1 MLNDNKQ
8 ELSLSIV
15 KTIAFFDIFY
25 YPLTIYEIF
34 NYLPYKAKYKE
45 VADVLPH
52 LVKIGIIQEKDCFY
66 YLNQRDNCHASRLKR
81 YHLANR
87 KLKIAKKVA
96 KWFSYLPFVKLVAL
110 SNLIGRHN
118 MRDESDIDIFV
129 ITGKNRLWLSRF
141 FCAGLMKVLN
151 MRPTEKNKKDKICLS
166 FYVDSDHLDLSDLS
180 LENGDDWYF
189 YYWLAG
195 LYPLYDE
202 GSFYLRLMQNN
213 QWLKNYL
220 PNIDFFIS
228 NQSYSP
234 ALKFRS
240 KTPFIFKGIHKI
252 LNLMEKKLQKFQLKI
267 MPRALKEKINVNSQ
281 VVIKDGILKLYLND
295 RRQEFKEV
303 FDHKLY
309 EILKKWPE

>member
-1 MLNDNKQ
+1 MLNPNQQ

-15 KTIAFFDIFY
+15 KTIVFFDIFS
-25 YPLTIYEIF
+25 YPLTAYEIY
-34 NYLPYKAKYKE
+34 NYLPYKAKFKE
-45 VADVLPH
+45 VSDVLPF
-52 LVKIGIIQEKDCFY
+52 LIELGVISEKDCFY
-66 YLNQRDNCHASRLKR
+66 YLNDQGKNYVSRLNR

-96 KWFSYLPFVKLVAL
+96 KYFSYLPFVKMVAL

-118 MRDESDIDIFV
+118 MRDESDIDIFI

-151 MRPTEKNKKDKICLS
+151 KRPTKEDKKDKICLS
-166 FYVDSDHLDLSDLS
+166 FYVDSDHLDLSNLS

-202 GSFYLRLMQNN
+202 GSYYLRLMQSN

-220 PNIDFFIS
+220 PNIDFLIS
-228 NQSYSP
+228 NQSYNP

-240 KTPFIFKGIHKI
+240 KAPFIFRSIHKF
-252 LNLMEKKLQKFQLKI
+252 LNVLEKKMERFQLKI
-267 MPRALKEKINVNSQ
+267 MPQALKEKANKNSQ
-281 VVIKDGILKLYLND
+281 VVIKEGVLKLYLRD
-295 RRQEFKEV
+295 RRQEFKEL
-303 FDHKLY
+303 FDQKLF